1 MRKRYRG
8 RDSGT
13 SERGKLTNKLMENT
27 QNIKSSAYTYII
39 GTPERE
45 REIRKN
51 PDRDQR
57 SQLVQQYEQENAK
70 CVGCYST
77 CVERQS

>member
-45 REIRKN
+45 RERE
-51 PDRDQR
+51 RDQKKPR
-57 SQLVQQYEQENAK
+57 
-70 CVGCYST
+70 
-77 CVERQS
+77 